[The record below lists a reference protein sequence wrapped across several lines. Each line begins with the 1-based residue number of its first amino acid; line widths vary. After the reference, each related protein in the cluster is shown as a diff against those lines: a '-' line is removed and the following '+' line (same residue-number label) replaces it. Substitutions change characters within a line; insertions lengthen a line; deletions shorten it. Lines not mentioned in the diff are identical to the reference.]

1 MENTS
6 TDLKSIFSYVRDNP
20 NSNARQVGRMI
31 EGGKRRANH
40 YLYGYLDILFTKRGL
55 APPAWKVTSNDALEK
70 MIKRLNPQP
79 AQTEKLPSK
88 KQKGRAIR
96 LSRQYIQVRELP
108 PISICNSCDLP
119 IRPNGLCG
127 CS

>member
-6 TDLKSIFSYVRDNP
+6 TDLKSIFSFVRDNP

-31 EGGKRRANH
+31 EGGKSRANH

-55 APPAWKVTSNDALEK
+55 TPPAWKVTSNDALEK
-70 MIKRLNPQP
+70 MIQRLNPQP
-79 AQTEKLPSK
+79 VQTEKLPSK

-96 LSRQYIQVRELP
+96 LSRQYIQVRE
-108 PISICNSCDLP
+108 
-119 IRPNGLCG
+119 
-127 CS
+127 